1 MTADRA
7 AGALTQALGGDGL
20 VIGAILTC
28 EIAFWAFLVLGLLAR
43 YALRARR
50 LGGALLV
57 CVPLTDLAL
66 VAFSVVHLRSGGEAG
81 ATHGLAAVYL
91 GVSVGFGPEIVRRA
105 DAWFAHRVAGAP
117 APAKPPV
124 AGPERVR
131 HEWRLWLRC
140 VTSCAV
146 AATLTL
152 LMWALAA
159 PGAKASGL
167 WNLVAQFGIVTVLWL
182 VAGPLRYRYFPPA
195 RQGATGEGIPGGT
208 FDLPTHRPAPHSSTK
223 GKQ

>member
-1 MTADRA
+1 MTAAA
-7 AGALTQALGGDGL
+7 AGTVTRAFGGDGL
-20 VIGAILTC
+20 VIGAIVVC
-28 EIAFWAFLVLGLLAR
+28 EIAFWVFLVLGLLAR

-66 VAFSVVHLRSGGEAG
+66 VAFSVAHLRSGGEAG

-105 DAWFAHRVAGAP
+105 DAWFAHRVTNAP
-117 APAKPPV
+117 APAKPPRS
-124 AGPERVR
+124 GPERVR

-140 VTSCAV
+140 VTAFTV
-146 AATLTL
+146 AAALTL

-159 PGAKASGL
+159 PGSKASGL
-167 WNLVAQFGIVTVLWL
+167 WNLIAQFGIVTVIWL
-182 VAGPLRYRYFPPA
+182 IAGPVRYRFFPPSTGGDDGPGA
-195 RQGATGEGIPGGT
+195 RT
-208 FDLPTHRPAPHSSTK
+208 RSRV
-223 GKQ
+223 